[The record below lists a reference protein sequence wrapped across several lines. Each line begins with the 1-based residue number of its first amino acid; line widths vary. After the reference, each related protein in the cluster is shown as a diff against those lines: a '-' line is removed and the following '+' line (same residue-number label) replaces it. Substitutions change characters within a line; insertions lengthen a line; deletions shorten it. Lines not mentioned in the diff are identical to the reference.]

1 MFIADYVAIG
11 VLIASALGA
20 GVKWVL
26 FNPKP

>member
-11 VLIASALGA
+11 VLIALALGA
-20 GVKWVL
+20 GAKRVL